1 MRHDKKA
8 RRVWARRAN
17 RYYRLDRNG
26 CVYYAGGHDEL
37 LNPEMIDGTGL
48 VLVKPNDPREVTGVY
63 KTMGPWPTAAEE
75 VQALYAY
82 CCAVGKP
89 RKGAVV
95 VPASFF
101 SGCIEQSD
109 ENIAALRDV
118 GAFWVKAACTGR
130 E

>member
-75 VQALYAY
+75 VQALYA
-82 CCAVGKP
+82 
-89 RKGAVV
+89 
-95 VPASFF
+95 
-101 SGCIEQSD
+101 
-109 ENIAALRDV
+109 
-118 GAFWVKAACTGR
+118 
-130 E
+130 

>member
-1 MRHDKKA
+1 MRHDKMA
-8 RRVWARRAN
+8 RRVWIRRAN
-17 RYYRLDRNG
+17 RYYKLDRNG

-37 LNPEMIDGTGL
+37 LNPEMVDGTGL

-101 SGCIEQSD
+101 QSCIDQSAA
-109 ENIAALRDV
+109 NIAALRDA
-118 GAFWVKAACTGR
+118 GAFWVKAACNGR